1 MFLIDDQPIPYVPP
15 WDLPLS
21 VRLARLRHGE
31 YRVAYFYER
40 PDSSTFRYR
49 VYNMVQ
55 ALEAGGSR
63 VVASYFGLGDLGAM
77 DEIVESCDAVVLCRT
92 GYDEAVNR
100 FIGKAKGRRRKILFD
115 VDDLVFDTRYTPLL
129 IHALDEDAHE
139 SFVWEHWFASCA
151 RLNTTLQACDYAIVT
166 NDYLGARLR
175 ETRDIPTSVIPNFL
189 NLEQVTTSDTIYAEK
204 RRSGFARNENIHV
217 GYFSGTPTHNK
228 DFALVIEA
236 LRHLLREDPRV
247 ILRLAGHLP
256 VPDALREFDA
266 RVERHAFRDFVNLQ
280 TLIGSTE
287 INLVPLQDT
296 VFSHCKS
303 DLKFFEAAAAGTLTV
318 ASPTEVYGKSI
329 SDGVDGYLANSFE
342 WAEKIGRVVDKVG
355 TIDDYASMAE
365 TARNRVRA
373 KYHWSA
379 QAPAI
384 EQAIAA

>member
-1 MFLIDDQPIPYVPP
+1 MFLIDDQPVPYCPP

-31 YRVAYFYER
+31 YRVGYFYEK

-55 ALEAGGSR
+55 ALEAGANR
-63 VVASYFGLGDLGAM
+63 MVASYFCRSDLAAM
-77 DEIVESCDAVVLCRT
+77 DEIVEACDAIVLCRT
-92 GYDEAVNR
+92 SYDDAVNR
-100 FIGKAKGRRRKILFD
+100 FIGKAKGRRRRLLFD
-115 VDDLVFDTRYTPLL
+115 IDDLVFDARYAPLL
-129 IHALDEDAHE
+129 IHALDENPNDNRI
-139 SFVWEHWFASCA
+139 WEHWFSICA
-151 RLNTTLQACDYAIVT
+151 RLGTTLQACDYAIVT
-166 NDYLGARLR
+166 NDYLAARLR
-175 ETRDIPTSVIPNFL
+175 ECHDIPTSIIPNFL
-189 NLEQVTTSDTIYAEK
+189 NLEQVTISDAICAEK
-204 RRSGFARNENIHV
+204 RRSGFARDGKIHL
-217 GYFSGTPTHNK
+217 GYFSGTATHNR
-228 DFALVIEA
+228 DFALIVDA
-236 LRHLLREDPRV
+236 LRRLLREDRRIV
-247 ILRLAGHLP
+247 VRLAGHLP
-256 VPDALREFDA
+256 VPEGLREFET
-266 RVERHAFRDFVNLQ
+266 RVERHAFRDFINLQ

-318 ASPTEVYGKSI
+318 ASPTEVFRRSI
-329 SDGVDGYLANSFE
+329 SDGVDSYLANSFE
-342 WAEKIGRVVDKVG
+342 WAEKICRVVDKVG
-355 TIDDYASMAE
+355 AIDEYARMAE

>member
-1 MFLIDDQPIPYVPP
+1 MFLIDEQHVPYFPP

-21 VRLARLRHGE
+21 ARLARLNHGE
-31 YRVAYFYER
+31 YRVGYFYER

-49 VYNMVQ
+49 VYNMIQ
-55 ALEAGGSR
+55 ALEAGASR
-63 VVASYFGLGDLGAM
+63 IVASYFCLDDLGAM
-77 DEIVESCDAVVLCRT
+77 DEIVEACDAIVLCRT
-92 GYDEAVNR
+92 GYDEALNR
-100 FIGKAKGRRRKILFD
+100 FIGKAKGRRRRLLFD

-129 IHALDEDAHE
+129 IHALDEDVHE
-139 SFVWEHWFASCA
+139 SFVWEHWFAGCA

-175 ETRDIPTSVIPNFL
+175 ECRDIPTSIIPNFL
-189 NLEQVTTSDTIYAEK
+189 NLEQVTASDAIYAAK
-204 RRSGFARNENIHV
+204 RRSGFARDDRIHV
-217 GYFSGTPTHNK
+217 GYFSGTATHNK
-228 DFALVIEA
+228 DFALVVDS
-236 LRHLLREDPRV
+236 LRHVLREDPRIV
-247 ILRLAGHLP
+247 VRLAGHLA
-256 VPDALREFDA
+256 VPEGLREFEA
-266 RVERHAFRDFVNLQ
+266 RVERHAFRDFINLQ

-318 ASPTEVYGKSI
+318 ASPTEVYRRSI
-329 SDGVDGYLANSFE
+329 SDSVDGYLANSFE

-355 TIDDYASMAE
+355 AIDDYASMAE

-379 QAPAI
+379 QTPAI